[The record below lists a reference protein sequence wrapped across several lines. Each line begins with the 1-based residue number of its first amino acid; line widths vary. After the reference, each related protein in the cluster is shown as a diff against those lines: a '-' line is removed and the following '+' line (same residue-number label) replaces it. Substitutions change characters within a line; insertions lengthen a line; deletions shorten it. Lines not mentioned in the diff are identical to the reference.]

1 MQCFRHKINVEELKE
16 YNMQQS
22 LTQVTIIYYHVE
34 SLELLHEV
42 KSFPKNHQ
50 GRVVI
55 PDEFKE
61 GKSIIAVCQGEI
73 TILNKVGDR
82 IMSVGRID

>member
-1 MQCFRHKINVEELKE
+1 
-16 YNMQQS
+16 MQQN
-22 LTQVTIIYYHVE
+22 LTQVTIIYYHDE

-42 KSFPKNHQ
+42 NFFPKNQH

-55 PDEFKE
+55 PEVFKE

-73 TILNKVGDR
+73 QIINKVGDR
-82 IMSVGRID
+82 ILSIGEVA

>member
-1 MQCFRHKINVEELKE
+1 MKQN
-16 YNMQQS
+16 
-22 LTQVTIIYYHVE
+22 LTQVTIIYYHDE

-42 KSFPKNHQ
+42 QSLPKNEQ

-55 PDEFKE
+55 PDVFKE

-73 TILNKVGDR
+73 KILNKVGDR
-82 IMSVGRID
+82 IMSVGKLA

>member
-1 MQCFRHKINVEELKE
+1 
-16 YNMQQS
+16 MQQS
-22 LTQVTIIYYHVE
+22 LTQVTIIYYHDE

-55 PDEFKE
+55 PEMFKE
-61 GKSIIAVCQGEI
+61 GKSIIAVCKGEI
-73 TILNKVGDR
+73 QIINKVGDR
-82 IMSVGRID
+82 ILSLSKVA

>member
-1 MQCFRHKINVEELKE
+1 MKKT
-16 YNMQQS
+16 
-22 LTQVTIIYYHVE
+22 LTQVTIIYYQVE

-50 GRVVI
+50 GRVVL
-55 PDEFKE
+55 PEEFKK
-61 GKSIIAVCQGEI
+61 GKSIIAVCEGEI

-82 IMSVGRID
+82 ILSVGKIA

>member
-1 MQCFRHKINVEELKE
+1 
-16 YNMQQS
+16 MQQN
-22 LTQVTIIYYHVE
+22 LTQVTVIYYQNE

-42 KSFPKNHQ
+42 KTFPKNQQ

-55 PDEFKE
+55 PEVFKE

-73 TILNKVGDR
+73 KILNKVGDR
-82 IMSVGRID
+82 ILSVDQVA

>member
-1 MQCFRHKINVEELKE
+1 MEPT
-16 YNMQQS
+16 
-22 LTQVTIIYYHVE
+22 LTQVTIIYYQVE

-50 GRVVI
+50 GRVVL
-55 PDEFKE
+55 PEEFKK
-61 GKSIIAVCQGEI
+61 GKSIIAVCEGEI

-82 IMSVGRID
+82 ILSVGKVA

>member
-1 MQCFRHKINVEELKE
+1 
-16 YNMQQS
+16 MQQN
-22 LTQVTIIYYHVE
+22 LTQVTIIYYHDE

-42 KSFPKNHQ
+42 KSFTKNQQ

-55 PDEFKE
+55 PEVFRE

-73 TILNKVGDR
+73 QIINKVGDR
-82 IMSVGRID
+82 ILSIGEVA

>member
-1 MQCFRHKINVEELKE
+1 MEQT
-16 YNMQQS
+16 
-22 LTQVTIIYYHVE
+22 LTQVTIIYYQVE

-50 GRVVI
+50 GRVVL
-55 PDEFKE
+55 PDEFKT
-61 GKSIIAVCQGEI
+61 GKSIIAVCEGEI

-82 IMSVGRID
+82 ILSVGKIA